1 MSEIEEHKMIKHHKR
16 DESLFNSLNQI
27 LYHDFCPQINQ
38 WVYWMKNPFWCLS
51 LSILTA
57 LICGLLVNSA
67 ILYIA
72 AALAIIILVGI
83 LWPWVSVKGLSAE
96 LSFNKVRTQCGESV
110 GARLI
115 VTNNWPWPAW
125 GVYLRHPFS
134 EHSDHLCE
142 VAIDCVPGW
151 KTSEY
156 TWSFIPRKRGV
167 YSTSTAFLETAF
179 PFGLYKK
186 KISLSMDSMLIVWP
200 EISKLAF
207 MPELSEVSSSED
219 RFASHRAG
227 DYGDV
232 IGTRTFRL
240 GDSLRRVH
248 WSQSARQGQ
257 MIVTERQSAAVCA
270 LRVIPDLN
278 QSHYQNGNSE
288 SLEAVIR
295 ITASICHSLLKQHA
309 CVECLIGN
317 QLFRCEGN
325 LRDQHLLL
333 DELARIPVNGLP
345 PGEIRQVKSGLP
357 EFVVTNSNGYLN
369 QIQNK
374 SLSHR
379 SRSIVVQDASSQ
391 ESDRNA
397 VCHCEPWMRLNN
409 PDESRDKAFA
419 DSWKKA
425 CYAS

>member
-1 MSEIEEHKMIKHHKR
+1 MKNQEKRNSEMQS
-16 DESLFNSLNQI
+16 ESDQSLLKIFNEI
-27 LYHDFCPQINQ
+27 LHYDFCPQINQ
-38 WVYWMKNPFWCLS
+38 WVYWLKNPFWCLAI
-51 LSILTA
+51 SILTA
-57 LICGLLVNSA
+57 FICGLLVNSG
-67 ILYIA
+67 ILFIA
-72 AALAIIILVGI
+72 SALALIILVGVV
-83 LWPWVSVKGLSAE
+83 WPWISVQGLYAE
-96 LSFNKVRTQCGESV
+96 LSFNKVRTKCGESV

-115 VTNNWPWPAW
+115 VKNNWPWPAW

-142 VAIDCVPGW
+142 VAIDCIPGW

-156 TWSFIPRKRGV
+156 IWDFVPRKRGI

-179 PFGLYKK
+179 PFGMYKK
-186 KISLSMDSMLIVWP
+186 KISLSVDSVLIVWP

-207 MPELSEVSSSED
+207 LPELREVSSCED
-219 RFASHRAG
+219 RFTSHRAG

-257 MIVTERQSAAVCA
+257 MIVTERQAAAVCA

-278 QSHYQNGNSE
+278 STHFQNGNRD

-295 ITASICHSLLKQHA
+295 ITASVCYSLLNQHA
-309 CVECLIGN
+309 SVECVIGN
-317 QLFRCEGN
+317 KLFRCEGN
-325 LRDQHLLL
+325 QRDLHQLL
-333 DELARIPVNGLP
+333 DELACIPTEGLP
-345 PGEIRQVKSGLP
+345 PSERKHAVSPLP
-357 EFVVTNSNGYLN
+357 EFVITNSSGYLQRVN
-369 QIQNK
+369 NG
-374 SLSHR
+374 STRLR
-379 SRSIVVQDASSQ
+379 SRMIVVQDSPSQ
-391 ESDRNA
+391 KFSNHPD
-397 VCHCEPWMRLNN
+397 CQCEPWLRLDS
-409 PDESRDKAFA
+409 PEESRQKSFA

>member
-1 MSEIEEHKMIKHHKR
+1 
-16 DESLFNSLNQI
+16 
-27 LYHDFCPQINQ
+27 
-38 WVYWMKNPFWCLS
+38 
-51 LSILTA
+51 
-57 LICGLLVNSA
+57 
-67 ILYIA
+67 
-72 AALAIIILVGI
+72 
-83 LWPWVSVKGLSAE
+83 
-96 LSFNKVRTQCGESV
+96 
-110 GARLI
+110 
-115 VTNNWPWPAW
+115 
-125 GVYLRHPFS
+125 FS

-142 VAIDCVPGW
+142 VAIDCIPGW

-156 TWSFIPRKRGV
+156 TWNFIPRKRGV

-186 KISLSMDSMLIVWP
+186 KISLSMDSVLIVWP

-207 MPELSEVSSSED
+207 MPELREVSSSED

-257 MIVTERQSAAVCA
+257 MIVTERQAAAVCA

-278 QSHYQNGNSE
+278 QSHYQNNSSE

-295 ITASICHSLLKQHA
+295 ITASICDSLLKQHA

-325 LRDQHLLL
+325 LRDHYKLL
-333 DELARIPVNGLP
+333 DELACIPANGLP
-345 PGEIRQVKSGLP
+345 SAEVKPVKSALP
-357 EFVVTNSNGYLN
+357 EFIVTNSSGYLKQM
-369 QIQNK
+369 QIG
-374 SLSHR
+374 SLTHR
-379 SRSIVVQDASSQ
+379 SRSIVVQDPPLQ
-391 ESDRNA
+391 ESDHDS
-397 VCHCEPWMRLNN
+397 VCQCEPWMRLNH
-409 PDESRDKAFA
+409 PDESRDKTFA

>member
-1 MSEIEEHKMIKHHKR
+1 MSDIEEHKMIKQIEDHN
-16 DESLFNSLNQI
+16 SVLNSLNQ
-27 LYHDFCPQINQ
+27 LLHHDFCPQINQ
-38 WVYWMKNPFWCLS
+38 WVYWMKNPFWCLAI
-51 LSILTA
+51 SILTA
-57 LICGLLVNSA
+57 LVCGLLVNSA

-72 AALAIIILVGI
+72 TALAMIIVVGV
-83 LWPWVSVKGLSAE
+83 LWPWGSVKGLSAE
-96 LSFNKVRTQCGESV
+96 LSFNKVRTHCGESV

-134 EHSDHLCE
+134 EHSDHMCE
-142 VAIDCVPGW
+142 VAIDCIPGW

-156 TWSFIPRKRGV
+156 TWNFIPRKRGV

-186 KISLSMDSMLIVWP
+186 QISLSMDSVLIVWP

-207 MPELSEVSSSED
+207 MPELREVTSSED

-257 MIVTERQSAAVCA
+257 MIVTERQAAVVCA
-270 LRVIPDLN
+270 LRVVPDLN
-278 QSHYQNGNSE
+278 QSHYQNDNRD

-309 CVECLIGN
+309 SVECQVGN

-325 LRDQHLLL
+325 QRDQFKLL
-333 DELARIPVNGLP
+333 DELACIPTDGLAATECKHARSP
-345 PGEIRQVKSGLP
+345 LPEFIITNTSGYMQQVKS
-357 EFVVTNSNGYLN
+357 S
-369 QIQNK
+369 
-374 SLSHR
+374 SSRHR
-379 SRSIVVQDASSQ
+379 SRIIVVQDTPLQ
-391 ESDRNA
+391 ESPSSS
-397 VCHCEPWMRLNN
+397 VCPCEPWMRLDN
-409 PDESRDKAFA
+409 PEESRDKTFA

-425 CYAS
+425 CYAN

>member
-1 MSEIEEHKMIKHHKR
+1 MPDFEELKTKEQLKSNH
-16 DESLFNSLNQI
+16 SVLNSLNQM
-27 LYHDFCPQINQ
+27 LHHDFCPQINE

-57 LICGLLVNSA
+57 LVCGLLVNSA

-72 AALAIIILVGI
+72 TALAMIIAVGV
-83 LWPWVSVKGLSAE
+83 LWPWVSVKGLAAE
-96 LSFNKVRTQCGESV
+96 LSFNKVRTQCGEPV

-115 VTNNWPWPAW
+115 VKNNWPWPAW

-142 VAIDCVPGW
+142 VAIDCIPGW

-156 TWSFIPRKRGV
+156 TWNFIPRKRGV

-186 KISLSMDSMLIVWP
+186 KISLSMDSVLIVWP

-207 MPELSEVSSSED
+207 MPELREVSSSED

-257 MIVTERQSAAVCA
+257 IIVTERQAAAVCA

-278 QSHYQNGNSE
+278 QSHYQNGNRD
-288 SLEAVIR
+288 SLEAIIR

-309 CVECLIGN
+309 CIECLVGN

-325 LRDQHLLL
+325 QRDQNLLL
-333 DELARIPVNGLP
+333 DELACIPADGLP
-345 PGEIRQVKSGLP
+345 DSEVKHTRSPLP
-357 EFVVTNSNGYLN
+357 EFVITNSRGYIKQL
-369 QIQNK
+369 QNN
-374 SLSHR
+374 SSPHR
-379 SRSIVVQDASSQ
+379 SRSIVVQDSPTQ
-391 ESDRNA
+391 EIEHDPI
-397 VCHCEPWMRLNN
+397 CQCEPWMRLNT
-409 PDESRDKAFA
+409 PDESREKAFT